1 MDEQTLTALEASIKH
16 WEENINKRSP
26 IDCNFGI
33 DSCAL
38 CRMFWRIEHD
48 SCHSCPVFQKTGL
61 RACRGTPYSAA
72 YQAREKWYTA
82 RCARKPSRAYRDE
95 WRRAAQ
101 AEVDFLRSLLPES

>member
-1 MDEQTLTALEASIKH
+1 MDEQTLTALKASIKH

-26 IDCNFGI
+26 RDCNFGI

-38 CRMFWRIEHD
+38 CRMFRYNEYG

-61 RACRGTPYSAA
+61 RFCRSTPYLAADQACGKWHTACRAH
-72 YQAREKWYTA
+72 
-82 RCARKPSRAYRDE
+82 KPSRAYRDE